1 MFKYLSKFFSSVFN
15 KPTHYSLESFLS
27 DKNVNST
34 SELEYWIRQYD
45 QKHKNG
51 II

>member
-1 MFKYLSKFFSSVFN
+1 MFKYLSQFFTSFVN
-15 KPTHYSLESFLS
+15 KPTYYSLEAFLES
-27 DKNVNST
+27 KNVKTT

-51 II
+51 LI

>member
-1 MFKYLSKFFSSVFN
+1 MLNYLSKFFSSLFN
-15 KPTHYSLESFLS
+15 KPAHYSLEAFLI

-51 II
+51 FI

>member
-1 MFKYLSKFFSSVFN
+1 MLNYLSKFFSSLVN
-15 KPTHYSLESFLS
+15 KPTHYSLESFLES
-27 DKNVNST
+27 KNVKTT

-51 II
+51 LI